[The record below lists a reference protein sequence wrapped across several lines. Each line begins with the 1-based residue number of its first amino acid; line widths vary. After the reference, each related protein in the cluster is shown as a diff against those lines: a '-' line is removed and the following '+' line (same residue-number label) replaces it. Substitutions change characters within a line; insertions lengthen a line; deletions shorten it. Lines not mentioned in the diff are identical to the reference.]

1 MRLLE
6 RFLPPLLLSFLG
18 GVFLASVGVT
28 PPWLLPLFGFFA
40 LLFLLLSMV
49 ERTLRVFMVTVLFVG
64 LSLGVL
70 RFTSWDAIPNDP
82 ILQSAIG
89 SRVTLEGVVTDEP
102 DVRETKT
109 HLAVS
114 VSLLRAAS
122 TTQPVSGNII
132 VFADRYPEY
141 RYGDQL
147 VLEGALR
154 VPEPFAKEDGTMF
167 DYPAYLKGKGIR
179 YQMSYASITQTGKDE
194 GHPVIAALLAIKHT
208 FSGAIDRALPSPESA
223 LLSGL
228 LLGGKQSLGA
238 EWIERFQ
245 TAGIIHIVVLSG
257 YNMSIVAEWLV
268 VAFRFLGFFGSLSVG
283 ALGIVLFA
291 LMTGAGATVVRA
303 AILALLVLL
312 AKATGKTSEMGRAL
326 LFAGAT
332 MVAVNPSL
340 LSFDPSFQLS
350 FLASLGLVFVAP
362 ILDTRIGLWKG
373 SRLWREVLI
382 STLATQVTV
391 LPLLLFQTGM
401 LSLVALPA
409 NLLVLPLIP
418 LSMLL
423 GFLAGVGALLFPF
436 LASLFGAPVF
446 LPLAFI
452 FVVAEY
458 AAQIPYAAVPFS
470 LSAFWTFLCYGVLLW
485 WVIRE
490 RSRMTSAVPQTVP
503 SLALPPLG
511 SPEPGACDKKETQ

>member
-1 MRLLE
+1 
-6 RFLPPLLLSFLG
+6 
-18 GVFLASVGVT
+18 
-28 PPWLLPLFGFFA
+28 
-40 LLFLLLSMV
+40 
-49 ERTLRVFMVTVLFVG
+49 
-64 LSLGVL
+64 
-70 RFTSWDAIPNDP
+70 
-82 ILQSAIG
+82 
-89 SRVTLEGVVTDEP
+89 
-102 DVRETKT
+102 
-109 HLAVS
+109 
-114 VSLLRAAS
+114 
-122 TTQPVSGNII
+122 
-132 VFADRYPEY
+132 
-141 RYGDQL
+141 
-147 VLEGALR
+147 
-154 VPEPFAKEDGTMF
+154 
-167 DYPAYLKGKGIR
+167 
-179 YQMSYASITQTGKDE
+179 MSYASITQTGKDE

-208 FSGAIDRALPSPESA
+208 FSGAIDHALPSPESA

-382 STLATQVTV
+382 STLATQLTV

-423 GFLAGVGALLFPF
+423 GFLAGVGALFFPF
-436 LASLFGAPVF
+436 LATLFGAPVF

-485 WVIRE
+485 WVIRA